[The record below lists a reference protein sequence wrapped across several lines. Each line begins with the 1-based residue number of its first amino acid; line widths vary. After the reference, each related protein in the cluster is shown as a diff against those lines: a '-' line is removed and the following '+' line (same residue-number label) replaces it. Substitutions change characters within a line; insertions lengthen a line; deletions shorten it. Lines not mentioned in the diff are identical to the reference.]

1 MTQCHNRELL
11 CLLIIDAIDNLEQ
24 VIRARELINILWDIN
39 LTGTKTEQDWS
50 RVEILLESYEKTR
63 DEFLEAAISNLKEL
77 VEVMG
82 EPPTI
87 TEPPT

>member
-1 MTQCHNRELL
+1 MPHCHDRELF

-39 LTGTKTEQDWS
+39 LTNTKTEQDWS

-63 DEFLEAAISNLKEL
+63 DEFLEAAISNLKEV
-77 VEVMG
+77 VEVMA
-82 EPPTI
+82 EPPT
-87 TEPPT
+87 

>member
-1 MTQCHNRELL
+1 MSHCQDRESL

-24 VIRARELINILWDIN
+24 VIRARELIDILWDIN
-39 LTGTKTEQDWS
+39 VTNTKTEQDWS

-77 VEVMG
+77 VEVMA
-82 EPPTI
+82 EPPT
-87 TEPPT
+87 

>member
-1 MTQCHNRELL
+1 VSHCQDRESL

-24 VIRARELINILWDIN
+24 VIRARELIDILWDIN
-39 LTGTKTEQDWS
+39 VTNTKTEQDWS

-77 VEVMG
+77 VEVMA
-82 EPPTI
+82 EPPT
-87 TEPPT
+87 

>member
-1 MTQCHNRELL
+1 VTNCHDRESL

-39 LTGTKTEQDWS
+39 LKSSKTEQDWN

-63 DEFLEAAISNLKEL
+63 DEFLEAAISNLREL
-77 VEVMG
+77 VDMM
-82 EPPTI
+82 TASA
-87 TEPPT
+87 

>member
-1 MTQCHNRELL
+1 VPHCHDRELF

-39 LTGTKTEQDWS
+39 LTDTKTEQDWS

-63 DEFLEAAISNLKEL
+63 DEFLEAAISNLKEV
-77 VEVMG
+77 VEVMA
-82 EPPTI
+82 EPPT
-87 TEPPT
+87 

>member
-1 MTQCHNRELL
+1 LTHCHDREFL

-39 LTGTKTEQDWS
+39 LTSTKTEQDWS

-63 DEFLEAAISNLKEL
+63 DEFLEAAISSLKEL
-77 VEVMG
+77 VEVIA
-82 EPPTI
+82 EPPT
-87 TEPPT
+87 

>member
-1 MTQCHNRELL
+1 VIHCHDRELL

-24 VIRARELINILWDIN
+24 VIRARELIDILWDIN
-39 LTGTKTEQDWS
+39 LTSTKTEQDWS

-77 VEVMG
+77 VEV
-82 EPPTI
+82 I
-87 TEPPT
+87 TEPAT

>member
-1 MTQCHNRELL
+1 MTHCHNRESL

-39 LTGTKTEQDWS
+39 LTSTKTEQDWS

-63 DEFLEAAISNLKEL
+63 DEFLEAAISDLKEL
-77 VEVMG
+77 VEVLA
-82 EPPTI
+82 EPPT
-87 TEPPT
+87 

>member
-1 MTQCHNRELL
+1 MTHCHDRELF

-39 LTGTKTEQDWS
+39 LTNTRTEQDWS

-63 DEFLEAAISNLKEL
+63 DEFLEAAISNLKEV
-77 VEVMG
+77 VEVMA
-82 EPPTI
+82 EPPS
-87 TEPPT
+87 

>member
-1 MTQCHNRELL
+1 LL
-11 CLLIIDAIDNLEQ
+11 VIDAIDNLEQ
-24 VIRARELINILWDIN
+24 VIRARELIDILWDIN
-39 LTGTKTEQDWS
+39 VTSTKTEQDWS

-77 VEVMG
+77 VEVM
-82 EPPTI
+82 

>member
-1 MTQCHNRELL
+1 VSNCHDRESS

-39 LTGTKTEQDWS
+39 LKSSRTEQDWN

-63 DEFLEAAISNLKEL
+63 DEFLEAAISDLREL
-77 VEVMG
+77 VDMMTVSA
-82 EPPTI
+82 
-87 TEPPT
+87 

>member
-1 MTQCHNRELL
+1 VNHCHNQELL

-39 LTGTKTEQDWS
+39 LTSTKTEQDWS

-77 VEVMG
+77 VEVMN
-82 EPPTI
+82 EPAT
-87 TEPPT
+87 

>member
-1 MTQCHNRELL
+1 MTHCQDRESL
-11 CLLIIDAIDNLEQ
+11 CLLVIDAIDNLEQ
-24 VIRARELINILWDIN
+24 VIRARELIDILWDIN
-39 LTGTKTEQDWS
+39 VTSTKTEQDWS

-77 VEVMG
+77 VEVM
-82 EPPTI
+82 

>member
-1 MTQCHNRELL
+1 VTHCQDRESL
-11 CLLIIDAIDNLEQ
+11 CLLVIDAIDNLEQ
-24 VIRARELINILWDIN
+24 VIRARELIDILWDIN
-39 LTGTKTEQDWS
+39 VTSTKTEQDWS

-77 VEVMG
+77 VEVM
-82 EPPTI
+82 